1 MTSKILN
8 SLPHLANDSVTKQVT
23 DILSDLIVTG
33 KIVEGDFLPTEED
46 LCHEFGIGR
55 SSVREAIKTLESRG
69 MVRKLH
75 GKGVEVID
83 ESAKATTEML
93 HISLRMKKTTVRDFM
108 EFRKS
113 MEIKMT
119 EMAAC
124 RATSEQV
131 KTIEEV
137 LEKMKT
143 DEYRLET
150 FADYDFMFHK
160 SIGDASGNK
169 VFSLMMETIRPMLY
183 SHIIYTLNPNFNPEL
198 SNHFHETILEAI
210 KAKDPNA
217 ASAAMAAHLVGTK
230 SIIDELESANVT
242 L

>member
-55 SSVREAIKTLESRG
+55 SS
-69 MVRKLH
+69 VRKLH

-160 SIGDASGNK
+160 SIADASGNK

-217 ASAAMAAHLVGTK
+217 ASAAMAAHLAGTK

>member
-46 LCHEFGIGR
+46 LCHEFG
-55 SSVREAIKTLESRG
+55 
-69 MVRKLH
+69 
-75 GKGVEVID
+75 
-83 ESAKATTEML
+83 
-93 HISLRMKKTTVRDFM
+93 
-108 EFRKS
+108 
-113 MEIKMT
+113 
-119 EMAAC
+119 
-124 RATSEQV
+124 
-131 KTIEEV
+131 

-160 SIGDASGNK
+160 SIADASGNK

>member
-119 EMAAC
+119 EMA
-124 RATSEQV
+124 

-160 SIGDASGNK
+160 SIADASGNK

-217 ASAAMAAHLVGTK
+217 ASAAMAAHLAGTK

>member
-124 RATSEQV
+124 RATSAQV
-131 KTIEEV
+131 KTIEE
-137 LEKMKT
+137 
-143 DEYRLET
+143 D
-150 FADYDFMFHK
+150 
-160 SIGDASGNK
+160 
-169 VFSLMMETIRPMLY
+169 
-183 SHIIYTLNPNFNPEL
+183 
-198 SNHFHETILEAI
+198 
-210 KAKDPNA
+210 
-217 ASAAMAAHLVGTK
+217 
-230 SIIDELESANVT
+230 
-242 L
+242 

>member
-1 MTSKILN
+1 MLN
-8 SLPHLANDSVTKQVT
+8 RTALTVFLYASFLYFLKR
-23 DILSDLIVTG
+23 IVFV
-33 KIVEGDFLPTEED
+33 KRHVWF
-46 LCHEFGIGR
+46 
-55 SSVREAIKTLESRG
+55 
-69 MVRKLH
+69 
-75 GKGVEVID
+75 
-83 ESAKATTEML
+83 
-93 HISLRMKKTTVRDFM
+93 
-108 EFRKS
+108 FR
-113 MEIKMT
+113 IY
-119 EMAAC
+119 
-124 RATSEQV
+124 TSEQV

-160 SIGDASGNK
+160 SIADASGNK

-217 ASAAMAAHLVGTK
+217 ASAAMAAHLAGTK

>member
-160 SIGDASGNK
+160 SIAGQQSLFADDGDHPPHALFSYHLYAQPEFQSGA
-169 VFSLMMETIRPMLY
+169 VEPFP
-183 SHIIYTLNPNFNPEL
+183 
-198 SNHFHETILEAI
+198 
-210 KAKDPNA
+210 
-217 ASAAMAAHLVGTK
+217 
-230 SIIDELESANVT
+230 
-242 L
+242 

>member
-46 LCHEFGIGR
+46 LC
-55 SSVREAIKTLESRG
+55 
-69 MVRKLH
+69 LH

-160 SIGDASGNK
+160 SIADASGNK

>member
-150 FADYDFMFHK
+150 FADYD
-160 SIGDASGNK
+160 
-169 VFSLMMETIRPMLY
+169 
-183 SHIIYTLNPNFNPEL
+183 
-198 SNHFHETILEAI
+198 AI
-210 KAKDPNA
+210 KYGIRCRICRKFFKI
-217 ASAAMAAHLVGTK
+217 MK
-230 SIIDELESANVT
+230 SCKFSVSENQVKMQKRRYYI
-242 L
+242 

>member
-83 ESAKATTEML
+83 ESA
-93 HISLRMKKTTVRDFM
+93 
-108 EFRKS
+108 
-113 MEIKMT
+113 
-119 EMAAC
+119 
-124 RATSEQV
+124 
-131 KTIEEV
+131 
-137 LEKMKT
+137 
-143 DEYRLET
+143 
-150 FADYDFMFHK
+150 
-160 SIGDASGNK
+160 
-169 VFSLMMETIRPMLY
+169 
-183 SHIIYTLNPNFNPEL
+183 
-198 SNHFHETILEAI
+198 
-210 KAKDPNA
+210 
-217 ASAAMAAHLVGTK
+217 
-230 SIIDELESANVT
+230 
-242 L
+242 